1 MRRPVIEELTH
12 ALPLEEACARLRAL
26 TDYWDSRFGTRTR
39 WDGSRG
45 HISGKV
51 LGIRF
56 EGTFSVEEERLRGQ
70 LRSGFLGERLGGRS
84 YVLRKLADY
93 LDPSRPL
100 AELQARV
107 ARV

>member
-1 MRRPVIEELTH
+1 MGGPLIEEYGH
-12 ALPLEEACARLRAL
+12 NLPVEEACARVRAL
-26 TDYWDSRFGTRTR
+26 TDYWDTRFGTSTC
-39 WDGSRG
+39 WDGLHG

-56 EGTFSVEEERLRGQ
+56 EGTFLVEEERLRGQ
-70 LRSGFLGERLGGRS
+70 LRSGFLGERLGGRT

-100 AELQARV
+100 AELQARS
-107 ARV
+107 ARA

>member
-1 MRRPVIEELTH
+1 VIEEYRH
-12 ALPLEEACARLRAL
+12 ALSLEEACARVRAL
-26 TDYWDSRFGTRTR
+26 TDYWDTRFGTRTC
-39 WDGSRG
+39 WDGPRG

-70 LRSGFLGERLGGRS
+70 LRTGFLGERLGGRG

-93 LDPSRPL
+93 LDPARPL
-100 AELQARV
+100 AELRARI
-107 ARV
+107 ARAQPRP